1 MNKKNNIDPED
12 ELIRQLIRSAKKQAP
27 ENLKY
32 RIMQQ
37 INTENA
43 LTPKPAPIKKRTEN
57 VLRDF
62 INIFGTM
69 YALLALLTGIA
80 YLSKD
85 ENFLLS
91 PEFLGVVLLVTVVA
105 STFWFFTRLDAKIRQ
120 KQK

>member
-12 ELIRQLIRSAKKQAP
+12 ELIRQLMRSAKEKAP

-91 PEFLGVVLLVTVVA
+91 PEFIGVVLLVTVVA

>member
-12 ELIRQLIRSAKKQAP
+12 ELIRQLMRSAKEQAP

-91 PEFLGVVLLVTVVA
+91 PEFIGVVLLVTVVA
-105 STFWFFTRLDAKIRQ
+105 STFWFFTRLDEKIRQ

>member
-12 ELIRQLIRSAKKQAP
+12 ELIRQLIRSAKEQAP

>member
-12 ELIRQLIRSAKKQAP
+12 ELIRQLIRSAKEQAP

-91 PEFLGVVLLVTVVA
+91 PE
-105 STFWFFTRLDAKIRQ
+105 K
-120 KQK
+120 

>member
-12 ELIRQLIRSAKKQAP
+12 ELIRQLMRSAKEQAP

-62 INIFGTM
+62 IGIFGTM

-91 PEFLGVVLLVTVVA
+91 PEFLGVVLLVALVA
-105 STFWFFTRLDAKIRQ
+105 STFWFFTRLDEKIRQ

>member
-12 ELIRQLIRSAKKQAP
+12 ELIRQLMRSAKEQAP

-62 INIFGTM
+62 IGIFGTM

-91 PEFLGVVLLVTVVA
+91 PEFIGVVLLVTVVA
-105 STFWFFTRLDAKIRQ
+105 STFWFFTRLDEKIRQ

>member
-12 ELIRQLIRSAKKQAP
+12 ELIRQLIRSAKEQAP

-91 PEFLGVVLLVTVVA
+91 PEFIGVVLLVTVVA